1 MEKFLS
7 SYGFANSAMNV
18 IEKQG
23 GLKELVHEFCTAF
36 NVKVTHNASNSMEDR
51 EGMLLRK
58 YVNVVDNNGFPLGSL
73 RVDKNYNGDKV
84 YVYECDTIVNKA
96 KASANSSQNARD
108 STKINGLIK
117 SLKTNNE
124 YPRAESTYK
133 HFIQTMGYGFGTL
146 DRDRMQSNIN
156 ISMETFMGMA
166 HQILGLPSEKFTVD
180 RQELQT
186 YIDNYEKTEAKRQE
200 GLSVS
205 KRFAKGVTVVR
216 LPSGGYRG
224 NNDGF
229 YMIGKGAYDSVLNK
243 PLITEPFV
251 RYDSISDSPLAGLA
265 VMCKTYTSKGNHY
278 TLDNDFGISRN
289 DTYIADLDIVT
300 CFGNS
305 IHLLLIPDNA
315 E

>member
-7 SYGFANSAMNV
+7 SYGFTDSAMNV

-133 HFIQTMGYGFGTL
+133 HFIQTMGYGFNTL

-156 ISMETFMGMA
+156 ISIETFMGMA

-186 YIDNYEKTEAKRQE
+186 HIDKYKKAEAERQE

-243 PLITEPFV
+243 PSITEPFV